1 MTIKENIKLVE
12 SDIYSILKNKV
23 KERIEYLINLGYSE
37 NLARFF
43 TDIDED
49 NTAVI
54 WNDDK
59 NSITAILCYTIN
71 DIDKGGVLINFS
83 YAKDAVSLEQVYNY
97 FEKKVKAL
105 RCVYINEHVPIKDH
119 RRLTELENLSFEKK
133 YYLLFKRVQNVTL

>member
-59 NSITAILCYTIN
+59 
-71 DIDKGGVLINFS
+71 KQFS
-83 YAKDAVSLEQVYNY
+83 PDDYKS
-97 FEKKVKAL
+97 
-105 RCVYINEHVPIKDH
+105 
-119 RRLTELENLSFEKK
+119 
-133 YYLLFKRVQNVTL
+133 NVD